1 MDDLLTIVVETNME
15 GMRID
20 KFVSNVYSS
29 FSRTRIQSMINNG
42 DILINDKEVKPSF
55 KVSSN
60 DVITIEIV
68 PINDFKVVPENIPLK
83 IVYEDN
89 DLIIIDKPQGMV
101 VHPANGHY
109 SGTLVNA
116 LLYHFENN
124 LSSINGNI
132 RPGIVHRID
141 KDTSGLLMVAKNDY
155 AHEKL
160 AEQLKN
166 KTASR
171 VYYAIVSGEM
181 EHNEGV
187 IKAPI
192 GRHPNNRKKMA
203 VVSSGKNA
211 VTHFKVIERFNGYT
225 LIECKLETGR
235 THQIRVHMSY
245 IHHPIVGDQLYGGR
259 NFEYL
264 NGQLLHAKRLVLN
277 HPATNEQM
285 IFECELPDYFT
296 NVLNILRN
304 KGTL

>member
-1 MDDLLTIVVETNME
+1 MDDLLTIVVESNME
-15 GMRID
+15 STRID
-20 KFVSNVYSS
+20 KFISNIYSS
-29 FSRTRIQSMINNG
+29 FSRTRIQNMINNG
-42 DILINDKEVKPSF
+42 DILVNDKEVKPSY
-55 KVSSN
+55 KTSAG
-60 DVITIEIV
+60 DVITIEII
-68 PINDFKVVPENIPLK
+68 PISDSKITPENIPLK
-83 IVYEDN
+83 IIYEDD

-109 SGTLVNA
+109 SGTLANA

-124 LSSINGNI
+124 LSSINGSI

-141 KDTSGLLMVAKNDY
+141 KDTSGLLMVAKNDF

-171 VYYAIVSGEM
+171 VYYAIVGGEM
-181 EHNEGV
+181 EHSEGE
-187 IKAPI
+187 IIAPI
-192 GRHPNNRKKMA
+192 GRHLNNRKKMA

-235 THQIRVHMSY
+235 THQIRVHMAY
-245 IHHPIVGDQLYGGR
+245 IHHPIIGDLLYGGKK
-259 NFEYL
+259 FEFL
-264 NGQLLHAKRLVLN
+264 NGQLLHAKCLILN
-277 HPATNEQM
+277 HPVSNKKM
-285 IFECELPDYFT
+285 KFECDLPDYFV
-296 NVLNILRN
+296 NVLNILKN

>member
-1 MDDLLTIVVETNME
+1 MDDLLTIVVEANME

-29 FSRTRIQSMINNG
+29 FSRTRIQSMISNG

-55 KVSSN
+55 KVSAN

-68 PINDFKVVPENIPLK
+68 PINDFKVIPENIPLK

-192 GRHPNNRKKMA
+192 GRHLNNRKKMA

-259 NFEYL
+259 NFDYL
-264 NGQLLHAKRLVLN
+264 NGQLLHAKSLVLN
-277 HPATNEQM
+277 HPTTNERM